1 MRRPHLKRSVAMMV
15 AMQKYLRAK
24 GVIPAGRW
32 LGAGTLGTSRTQER
46 RRPDRSG
53 AVPAQRPIQPK

>member
-1 MRRPHLKRSVAMMV
+1 MMV

-53 AVPAQRPIQPK
+53 AVPAQRPTQPK